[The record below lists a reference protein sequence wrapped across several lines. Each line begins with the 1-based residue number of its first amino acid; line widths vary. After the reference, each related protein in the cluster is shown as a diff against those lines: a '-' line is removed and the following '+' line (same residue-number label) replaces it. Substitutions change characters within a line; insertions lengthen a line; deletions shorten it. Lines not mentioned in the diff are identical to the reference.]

1 MSKTL
6 ELPKLSKQK
15 QKQKTKKQK
24 KKIQNNLGQVS
35 SKKLFRETII
45 YQIFETISSFQMK
58 EHATGKVQNQFF
70 YY

>member
-6 ELPKLSKQK
+6 ELPKLEKEEKNQ
-15 QKQKTKKQK
+15 
-24 KKIQNNLGQVS
+24 IQNDLGQLS

-45 YQIFETISSFQMK
+45 YQIFETISSFQMN
-58 EHATGKVQNQFF
+58 EHATGKVKNQFF